1 MHEFSLCEGIIKQV
15 VRANHEQT
23 DNLATVTIEV
33 GKLAGVDIESLS
45 FWFPVVA
52 GKLNCPELQLQINEV
67 DGRARC
73 NSCNHDF
80 ILQNLYDPCP
90 SCGTF
95 GDYQIM
101 QGREMLIKSF
111 AKLP

>member
-1 MHEFSLCEGIIKQV
+1 MHEFSLCEGIIKQA
-15 VRANHEQT
+15 VRANQDQT

-33 GKLAGVDIESLS
+33 GKLAGVDVESLR

-52 GKLNCPELQLQINEV
+52 GKLSCPQLQLKINEI
-67 DGRARC
+67 DGRGHC

-80 ILQNLYDPCP
+80 TLLNLYDPCP
-90 SCGTF
+90 NCGAF
-95 GDYQIM
+95 GDYQII